1 VQGRQHS
8 AAETSCGQFDIYI
21 YTHTNTHIYI
31 SLWKNTS
38 SKQTCLNSREDGGRQ
53 TREHEVRTVAGSGN
67 GGQQTRNEEH
77 EVWTV
82 VCSVQAVRIA
92 AHFDDLQNIFL
103 TYFGTEHI
111 HPKTN
116 I

>member
-1 VQGRQHS
+1 
-8 AAETSCGQFDIYI
+8 
-21 YTHTNTHIYI
+21 
-31 SLWKNTS
+31 
-38 SKQTCLNSREDGGRQ
+38 
-53 TREHEVRTVAGSGN
+53 VAGSGN

-103 TYFGTEHI
+103 TYFGTEPI
-111 HPKTN
+111 HHKRNKSFQGTIVSNLKQCIP
-116 I
+116 